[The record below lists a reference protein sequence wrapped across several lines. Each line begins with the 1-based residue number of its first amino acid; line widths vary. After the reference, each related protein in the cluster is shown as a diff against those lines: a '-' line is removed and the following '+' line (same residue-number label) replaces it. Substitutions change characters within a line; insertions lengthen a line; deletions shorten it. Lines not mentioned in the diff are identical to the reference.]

1 MSQDSLEKAYF
12 NKDLSA
18 FVQAAQKAASMNQI
32 DKEYNNTNP
41 LFDNLFRKGSALTTI
56 SALAPFDITTI
67 PFVQALLEAGADPNY
82 ANLSLGGLSVL
93 ENLIAN
99 AQPNF
104 VYADPDS
111 LQESLRALIKLL
123 VNYGA
128 DTQPYEGVGG
138 DIPDIIDSVLL
149 EYAGEIDGTDSRE
162 LQTKLCEDL
171 SKQNNLAQLKLLA
184 KSLGLTTMGKK
195 ADLCSVISQ
204 QLLQQVS
211 LP

>member
-1 MSQDSLEKAYF
+1 MSPDSLEKAYF

-18 FVQAAQKAASMNQI
+18 FVQATKKAAVMNQI
-32 DKEYNNTNP
+32 DREYNNTNP

-82 ANLSLGGLSVL
+82 TNLSLGGLSVL
-93 ENLIAN
+93 ENLIVN

-111 LQESLRALIKLL
+111 LQESLTALIKLL

-138 DIPDIIDSVLL
+138 DIPDIIDNVLL

-162 LQTKLCEDL
+162 LQMKLCEDL

-184 KSLGLTTMGKK
+184 KSLGLTTAGKK
-195 ADLCSVISQ
+195 ADLCSIISQ
-204 QLLQQVS
+204 QLLQQV
-211 LP
+211 